1 MPMLWLK
8 DRKKDAGSFQSSIL
22 RTDLIPSLA
31 PVVMATGSP
40 TMGRE
45 TNTERQSET
54 KNGSGLS
61 FLHKRWSILPET
73 FSKPLLLSPWQNQ
86 VMPVSE
92 SVSSR
97 INGIPFKD
105 DPVSLMEV
113 LEGAV
118 GRDRWTVGRP
128 SLRPLLQYK

>member
-1 MPMLWLK
+1 MQAGWAQVPMLWLK

-54 KNGSGLS
+54 KNGSG
-61 FLHKRWSILPET
+61 
-73 FSKPLLLSPWQNQ
+73 
-86 VMPVSE
+86 
-92 SVSSR
+92 
-97 INGIPFKD
+97 
-105 DPVSLMEV
+105 
-113 LEGAV
+113 
-118 GRDRWTVGRP
+118 
-128 SLRPLLQYK
+128 